1 MWCYNIHGGMKVS
14 ISYISCFDT
23 VTEGCFLLNS
33 KIVVLRRENP
43 KSILTV
49 KIMEWRQFIDDF
61 GLNIEADPSRVGK
74 MKVYF
79 VFICSMPIHSP
90 EHTHIE
96 IRNL

>member
-1 MWCYNIHGGMKVS
+1 MGNISHILRLGTIASGGDIINVNLIYLK
-14 ISYISCFDT
+14 
-23 VTEGCFLLNS
+23 
-33 KIVVLRRENP
+33 REDP
-43 KSILTV
+43 KSISTV
-49 KIMEWRQFIDDF
+49 KRMEWRQFIDDF